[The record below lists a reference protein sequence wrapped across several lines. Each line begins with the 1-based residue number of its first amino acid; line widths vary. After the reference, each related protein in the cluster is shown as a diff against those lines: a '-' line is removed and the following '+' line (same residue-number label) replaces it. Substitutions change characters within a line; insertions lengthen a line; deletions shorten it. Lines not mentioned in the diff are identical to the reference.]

1 MENSRCILTMKTK
14 NKFNGRNVFTLY
26 PYSWKYPSCWW
37 KNIESFFRGFKYTYQ
52 RATKG
57 YCDYDLFSISD
68 WFLEVFPN
76 MLKEFADETYSHPYD
91 MDEKEW
97 GKYLIEMREHFLN
110 ACKEYENSSPEARKE
125 FDELYKDFSAAEYFK
140 NPELYNTKERKE
152 KIKEYYK
159 KVKEYDNYKQEELK
173 KGMDMFQK
181 RFWDLWD

>member
-1 MENSRCILTMKTK
+1 MIKTK
-14 NKFNGRNVFTLY
+14 SKFNGRNVFTLY
-26 PYSWKYPSCWW
+26 PYSWKYPSCWLR
-37 KNIESFFRGFKYTYQ
+37 NIESFFRGFKYTYQ

-97 GKYLIEMREHFLN
+97 GKYLAEMREHFLN

-173 KGMDMFQK
+173 KGMNMFQK

>member
-1 MENSRCILTMKTK
+1 MKTK

-26 PYSWKYPSCWW
+26 PYSWKYPSCWLR
-37 KNIESFFRGFKYTYQ
+37 NIESFFRGFKYTYQ

-97 GKYLIEMREHFLN
+97 GKYLVEMREHFLN

>member
-1 MENSRCILTMKTK
+1 MKK
-14 NKFNGRNVFTLY
+14 VNDKFNNRNVFKFY
-26 PYSWKYPSCWW
+26 PHNWKRPSNWW
-37 KNIESFFRGFKYTYQ
+37 DNIKDFFRGFKYAHQ
-52 RATKG
+52 RAVKG

-76 MLKEFADETYSHPYD
+76 MLKEFSDETYSYPYD
-91 MDEKEW
+91 MEEKEW
-97 GKYLIEMREHFLN
+97 GKYLVEMREHFLN

>member
-1 MENSRCILTMKTK
+1 MENLRCILTMKTK

-26 PYSWKYPSCWW
+26 PYSWKYPTCWLR
-37 KNIESFFRGFKYTYQ
+37 NIESFFRGFKYTYQ

-97 GKYLIEMREHFLN
+97 GKYLVEMREHFLN

>member
-1 MENSRCILTMKTK
+1 MENLRCILTMKTK

-26 PYSWKYPSCWW
+26 PYSWKYPSCWLR
-37 KNIESFFRGFKYTYQ
+37 NIESFFRGFKYTYQ

-97 GKYLIEMREHFLN
+97 GEYLVEMREHFLN

>member
-1 MENSRCILTMKTK
+1 MIKTK
-14 NKFNGRNVFTLY
+14 SKFNSRNVFTLY
-26 PYSWKYPSCWW
+26 PYSWKYPSCWLR
-37 KNIESFFRGFKYTYQ
+37 NIESFFRGFKYTYQ

-97 GKYLIEMREHFLN
+97 GKYLVEMREHFLN

-173 KGMDMFQK
+173 KGMNMFQK

>member
-1 MENSRCILTMKTK
+1 MIKTK
-14 NKFNGRNVFTLY
+14 SKFNGRNVSTLY
-26 PYSWKYPSCWW
+26 PYSWKYPSCWLR
-37 KNIESFFRGFKYTYQ
+37 NIESFFRGFKYTYQ

-76 MLKEFADETYSHPYD
+76 ILKEFSDETYSYPYD
-91 MDEKEW
+91 MEEKEW
-97 GKYLIEMREHFLN
+97 GKYLVKMREHFLN
-110 ACKEYENSSPEARKE
+110 ACKEYEDSSPEARKE
-125 FDELYKDFSAAEYFK
+125 YDELYKDF
-140 NPELYNTKERKE
+140 PLELYNTKEREE
-152 KIKEYYK
+152 KVKKYYK

>member
-1 MENSRCILTMKTK
+1 
-14 NKFNGRNVFTLY
+14 
-26 PYSWKYPSCWW
+26 
-37 KNIESFFRGFKYTYQ
+37 
-52 RATKG
+52 
-57 YCDYDLFSISD
+57 
-68 WFLEVFPN
+68 

-97 GKYLIEMREHFLN
+97 GKYLVEMREHFLN

>member
-1 MENSRCILTMKTK
+1 MKTK
-14 NKFNGRNVFTLY
+14 NKFNGRNIFTLY
-26 PYSWKYPSCWW
+26 PYSWKYPSCWLR
-37 KNIESFFRGFKYTYQ
+37 NIESFFRGFKYTYQ

-97 GKYLIEMREHFLN
+97 GKYLVEMREHFLN

>member
-1 MENSRCILTMKTK
+1 MKETK

-68 WFLEVFPN
+68 WFLEMFPN
-76 MLKEFADETYSHPYD
+76 MLKEFSDGTHSYPWD
-91 MDEKEW
+91 MEEKEW
-97 GKYLIEMREHFLN
+97 RKYLVEMREDFLN
-110 ACKEYENSSPEARKE
+110 ACKEYEDSSPEARKE
-125 FDELYKDFSAAEYFK
+125 YDERYKDF
-140 NPELYNTKERKE
+140 PLELYNTKEREE
-152 KIKEYYK
+152 KVKKYYK
-159 KVKEYDNYKQEELK
+159 KVKEYDDYKQEELK

>member
-1 MENSRCILTMKTK
+1 MKETK
-14 NKFNGRNVFTLY
+14 NKFNGRNVFTLF

-76 MLKEFADETYSHPYD
+76 MLKEFSEGTHSYPYD
-91 MDEKEW
+91 MEEKEW
-97 GKYLIEMREHFLN
+97 GKYLVEMGEHFLN
-110 ACKEYENSSPEARKE
+110 ACKEYEDSSPEARKE
-125 FDELYKDFSAAEYFK
+125 YDELYKDF
-140 NPELYNTKERKE
+140 PLELYNTKEREE
-152 KIKEYYK
+152 KVKKYYK
-159 KVKEYDNYKQEELK
+159 KVKEYDDYKQEELK